1 LEFTILMPCLNEE
14 ATLAQCILKASTSI
28 EKLQLSAEILIADNG
43 STDQSITIA
52 KSLGA
57 RVINVEEKGYGNAL
71 YAGIKSSR
79 SKYIIMA
86 DSDDSYDFSNLE
98 PFIKKLR
105 DGYDLVIGNRF
116 DGGIEKK
123 AMPFLHRYLGNPVLS
138 FLGRLFFK
146 IPIRD
151 FHCGLRGFNRVS
163 ILDLNLCTPG
173 MEFASEMIVKSALN
187 DYKVTEVP
195 TKLYKDGRSRRPHLN
210 TWRDGWRHLYFLLMH
225 SPKWLFLYPGMLFFL
240 IGLLSYCV
248 SLIGEL
254 HIGNTTLRLNSL
266 VYLSFLIIVG
276 FQSILFYFF
285 SSLRKHLDGNNDNI
299 LSEIYQIIINRL
311 YIYVILGVIIF
322 LGGIYILVN
331 TGAFPSTAPKTVDAI
346 QLLKTLLSS
355 IICTSFGIQVIF
367 NSFFLGMISKR

>member
-1 LEFTILMPCLNEE
+1 MPCLNEE
-14 ATLAQCILKASTSI
+14 ATLARCILKAAASI

-52 KSLGA
+52 ESLGA

-86 DSDDSYDFSNLE
+86 DSDDSYDFSNLD

-116 DGGIEKK
+116 DGGIEEK

-163 ILDLNLCTPG
+163 ILELDLCTPG

-225 SPKWLFLYPGMLFFL
+225 SPKWLFLYPGLLFFM
-240 IGLLSYCV
+240 IGLISYGA

-254 HIGNTTLRLNSL
+254 HIGNTTLRLNSF

-285 SSLRKHLDGNNDNI
+285 SLLRKHFDGNNDDI
-299 LSEIYQIIINRL
+299 LTEIYHIIINRL
-311 YIYVILGVIIF
+311 YIYVLLGVMIF
-322 LGGIYILVN
+322 LGGVYILVN
-331 TGAFPSTAPKTVDAI
+331 TGTFPGTVPKTINTI

-355 IICTSFGIQVIF
+355 IICTSFGIQIIF